1 MRFAPPKVSQDPAL
15 IPVRPPSGHF
25 FFAGR
30 TFPRIK
36 WWKERN
42 LRTLYIYIVVL
53 ILTNTANGFDGS
65 MMNGLQTLTYW
76 KVYFNYPEGSMLGL
90 FQASMSAGSLFG
102 LFFVPF
108 VIDNWGRRW
117 GIIIGST
124 IMLIAVGLQ
133 TGAQN
138 FGMFVAARIILGFG
152 DSIMLGAAPLL
163 ITEISHPQDRAIL
176 VTLSGASYHCGSF
189 IASWVTYGTLKIQSD
204 WSWRLPSLLQ
214 SICSIVILVM
224 MWWIPESP
232 RWLINKDKS
241 DEALKILAHYHAHDD
256 DQDEYVLPP
265 VKNPFRTGR
274 FNISVPF
281 FVLTYY
287 RFVQLEFSE
296 IRAAI
301 ELDKSVGKNNWID
314 LVKTKGNR
322 KRIGIITAI
331 ALFSQ
336 WSGNGLISYYLHQVM
351 NAVGITDPQTQL
363 GINGGMKTWSLFVNI
378 SMSFAADRL
387 GRRPIYLIS
396 TIGTFVAFT
405 IWTIISAR
413 YQISPVNG
421 LGHAFVF
428 MIFIY
433 NTFYGFKSGLMPA
446 YTAEILPYG
455 IRAKGFTWMNFCVSG
470 ALFFNQY
477 VNAIALKAL
486 AWKYYLVY
494 VVFLAFECLIIYY
507 FVIETRYTPLEEI
520 AKFFDGKDAVDLAE
534 LANAEMKDMKVKDED
549 AKEARVEHVDL
560 R

>member
-1 MRFAPPKVSQDPAL
+1 MRFIPKGPSAKQDSAL
-15 IPVRPPSGHF
+15 KPIRPPSGHF

-30 TFPRIK
+30 TFERESIFLHIPIDRDNDFNAAITGIK
-36 WWKERN
+36 WWKDRN

-65 MMNGLQTLTYW
+65 MMNGLQTLKYW
-76 KVYFNYPEGSMLGL
+76 KEYFDYPDGSILGIYNS
-90 FQASMSAGSLFG
+90 SMSLGSLIG
-102 LFFVPF
+102 LFFVPY
-108 VIDNWGRRW
+108 VIDHWGRRW
-117 GIIIGST
+117 GIIIGCI
-124 IMLIAVGLQ
+124 IMLLAVGLQ
-133 TGAQN
+133 SGAQN

-176 VTLSGASYHCGSF
+176 VTLSGASYHTGSF

-214 SICSIVILVM
+214 SICSVLILVM

-232 RWLINKDKS
+232 RWLINKDRS
-241 DEALKILAHYHAHDD
+241 DEALKVLAHYHANDN
-256 DQDEYVLPP
+256 DQDE
-265 VKNPFRTGR
+265 
-274 FNISVPF
+274 
-281 FVLTYY
+281 
-287 RFVQLEFSE
+287 FVQLEFNE
-296 IRAAI
+296 IRTAI
-301 ELDKSVGKNNWID
+301 ELDKLADKNGWLD

-322 KRIGIITAI
+322 KRMGIITAI

-351 NAVGITDPQTQL
+351 NNVGITDPQTQL
-363 GINGGMKTWSLFVNI
+363 GINGGMKTWSLIVNI
-378 SMSFAADRL
+378 SMSFAVDRL
-387 GRRPIYLIS
+387 GRRPIYLTS
-396 TIGTFVAFT
+396 TIGTFIAFT

-413 YQISPVNG
+413 FVIAPVNG

-428 MIFIY
+428 MIFVY

-455 IRAKGFTWMNFCVSG
+455 IRAKGFTWMNFCVSA

-486 AWKYYLVY
+486 AWKYYLFY
-494 VVFLAFECLIIYY
+494 VVFLAFECLVIYY

-534 LANAEMKDMKVKDED
+534 LANSEMKDMRMKEGDVKETGVEN
-549 AKEARVEHVDL
+549 KEL